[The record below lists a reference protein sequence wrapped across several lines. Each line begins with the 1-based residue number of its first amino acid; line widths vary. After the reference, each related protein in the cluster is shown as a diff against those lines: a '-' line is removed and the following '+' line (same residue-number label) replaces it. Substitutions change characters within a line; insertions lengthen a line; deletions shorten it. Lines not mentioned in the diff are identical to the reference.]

1 MAENYTLKIDAGA
14 DKILRLRFK
23 DSNGNYENLTSYSAR
38 MMFKQKY
45 DSALPIISLT
55 SEVSGGITFEKW
67 DDTTSAY
74 LDTMV
79 IHLTD
84 VQTDTLVDYTVLDS
98 DGDVELGTGV
108 YDLEIIDE
116 LGLVNRAIQG
126 YWIAFPAVTR
136 E

>member
-23 DSNGNYENLTSYSAR
+23 DSAGVYENLTNHSAR
-38 MMFKQKY
+38 MMLKSKY
-45 DSALPIISLT
+45 DSESPLLSFT
-55 SEVSGGITFEKW
+55 SETGGGITFELY
-67 DDTTSAY
+67 DEDSTYIDTLCVHFTN
-74 LDTMV
+74 
-79 IHLTD
+79 

-108 YDLEIIDE
+108 YDLEDIDE
-116 LGLVNRAIQG
+116 DGLVARAIQG

>member
-14 DKILRLRFK
+14 DYFLAFRLK
-23 DSNGNYENLTSYSAR
+23 DEDGNYLNLSSCSAA
-38 MMFKQKY
+38 MQLKNKHN
-45 DSALPIISLT
+45 SEAPLVSLT
-55 SEVSGGITFEKW
+55 SEALGGITFEKW
-67 DDTTSAY
+67 DDITSAY
-74 LDTMV
+74 FDTMV

>member
-1 MAENYTLKIDAGA
+1 MAQNYTLKIDAGA
-14 DKILRLRFK
+14 DKVLQLRFK
-23 DSNGNYENLTSYSAR
+23 DSDGNYENLTSYSAR
-38 MMFKQKY
+38 MMFKLKY

-55 SEVSGGITFEKW
+55 SEISGGITFEKW
-67 DDTTSAY
+67 DDITSAY

-126 YWIAFPAVTR
+126 YWIAFPGVTR